1 MIPANLL
8 SRLNLLTRTLTWD
21 CGFIEKGNELK
32 VLHNGLG
39 FIKFEVLEGN
49 WLEVTYNGSDFGDMA
64 KWKVG
69 DLITIED
76 LFNAVKFAVAPAH
89 VS

>member
-1 MIPANLL
+1 MIPTLLL
-8 SRLNLLTRTLTWD
+8 SRLNQLGRSLSWD

-39 FIKFEVLEGN
+39 FMKFEVLEGN
-49 WLEVTYNGSDFGDMA
+49 WLEVLHNASDFGDMA
-64 KWKVG
+64 KWKIG

-89 VS
+89 IS